1 MADGTIDNISI
12 EIGASSAKAANE
24 IKKLTESLKDLAS
37 AQSSVAKVKAKNL
50 VPEVKEAAT
59 RNANA
64 VTANGLQAVSSEA
77 KKASNLLNKVKEAAK
92 NAASGIKQIG
102 DSAKKSGGG
111 LGNFL
116 AALKRIAMYRLLRT
130 IIKSITQAF
139 QEGLQ
144 NAYIFSAGMSNESHR
159 FAAAMDSM
167 KSAGLQM
174 KNQLGSAFI
183 ALLTAI
189 MPVINAIINAVTQ
202 LADAMSQFFAV
213 FTGGRYLKANSV
225 SQQFA
230 DTMGSGAKAAKEWRN
245 QLLGFD
251 VINRLEAPSDGGG
264 GGGANA
270 LNPAS
275 MFEDAEIDG
284 IFAKMKAKL
293 DELKNSLNF
302 EPLVAA
308 WNHLKEAVKG
318 FADVVLQYLAAA
330 WDKIL
335 VPLAHWVIEEAAPRL
350 VELLATAFEFLTAV
364 LERLKP
370 VFKWIWENVLE
381 PIAKFVGDAFI
392 SFLESVTDLIKKLT
406 DLISGKTTFKEF
418 LDSLSPGQAILLAL
432 AAGFILVHGAISLF
446 NGILTT
452 VFLAVGAFNTALTA
466 LLSPIG
472 LVVLAIAALI
482 AIGVALYQN
491 WDEITAK
498 FKQAGEELRGDWE
511 RTKEFFRSTAES
523 IKQGFAN
530 MKEAITTP
538 FKEAAAELRADIERA
553 RAMVQNA
560 IAQVKA
566 AFENVKSAVINVFN
580 GIRTAVNNV
589 INSIINAIQRMV
601 QAIRNAFSWV
611 GQLGSLGG
619 AFNIVGMPQY
629 ASGGFP
635 EDGLF
640 MANHGELIGKFL
652 NGKTAVANNEEITA
666 GIARAVYSA
675 FAAAFEDSG
684 SGEGGR
690 HTEFVLNINGREF
703 ARAIFN
709 DQQSVAKERGT
720 SYLASA

>member
-1 MADGTIDNISI
+1 MTDGTIDNISI

-24 IKKLTESLKDLAS
+24 IKKLTESLKDLAL
-37 AQSSVAKVKAKNL
+37 AQSSVSKVKAKNL
-50 VPEVKEAAT
+50 VPEIKEAAT
-59 RNANA
+59 RSANS
-64 VTANGLQAVSSEA
+64 VTEKGLQSVSNEA
-77 KKASNLLNKVKEAAK
+77 KKTSIVLNKIKEAAK
-92 NAASGIKQIG
+92 NASSGLKQVG
-102 DSAKKSGGG
+102 DSAKKSSGGF
-111 LGNFL
+111 GNL
-116 AALKRIAMYRLLRT
+116 LSALKRIAMYRFLRT
-130 IIKSITQAF
+130 IIKEITQAF
-139 QEGLQ
+139 QEGLK
-144 NAYIFSAGMSNESHR
+144 NAYLFSAGITGESHR

-183 ALLTAI
+183 SLLTAI
-189 MPVINAIINAVTQ
+189 MPVINAIINAITR

-213 FTGGRYLKANSV
+213 FTGGRYLKAKDV
-225 SQQFA
+225 SQQFE
-230 DTMGSGAKAAKEWRN
+230 DTMAGGAKAAKEWKN

-251 VINRLEAPSDGGG
+251 VINRLEEPGNGGG

-270 LNPAS
+270 LNPAD

-318 FADVVLQYLAAA
+318 FADVVLQYFGAA

-350 VELLATAFEFLTAV
+350 VELLAKAFEFLSAV

-370 VFKWIWENVLE
+370 VFDWVWEHVLK
-381 PIAKFVGDAFI
+381 PIADFVGDAFLR
-392 SFLESVTDLIKKLT
+392 FLDSVIDLLGKLT

-418 LDSLSPGQAILLAL
+418 LESLTPGQGILLAL
-432 AAGFILVHGAISLF
+432 AVGFTVVHGAISLF

-482 AIGVALYQN
+482 AIGIALYQN

-511 RTKEFFRSTAES
+511 RTKEFFHQTAES
-523 IKQGFAN
+523 IKQGFSN
-530 MKEAITTP
+530 MKEAITAP
-538 FKEAAAELRADIERA
+538 FKEAAAELQGDIERI
-553 RAMVQNA
+553 RTMFQNVVA
-560 IAQVKA
+560 S
-566 AFENVKSAVINVFN
+566 VKSAFDGLRNAINNVLN
-580 GIRTAVNNV
+580 GIRNTFNNV
-589 INSIINAIQRMV
+589 LNSILSMIQRVANAIRSL
-601 QAIRNAFSWV
+601 FSSI
-611 GQLGSLGG
+611 GSIGG
-619 AFNIVGMPQY
+619 VFNIVGMPQY

-640 MANHGELIGKFL
+640 MANHGELVGKFT
-652 NGKTAVANNEEITA
+652 NGKTAVANNQEITA
-666 GIARAVYSA
+666 GIASAVYDA
-675 FAAAFEDSG
+675 FVAAFSDTSGGG
-684 SGEGGR
+684 SGKK
-690 HTEFVLNINGREF
+690 TEFVFNLNGKEF
-703 ARAIFN
+703 ARAIYS
-709 DQQSVAKERGT
+709 DQQAVNKEHGKSLIVA
-720 SYLASA
+720 